1 MLKAAL
7 NGDRERGSH
16 PALPFGAAELAADA
30 AACVRAGAAAIHIHP
45 RDDEGWE
52 TLAADVVDHTVRAVR
67 LAAGVAVG
75 VSTGAWIEPDPRRR
89 AAPAPRRPHRRRHE
103 AACRTAGAQR
113 PDNGAM
119 RGEMTRVKLLVASA
133 VSAVAFGAAAWLLFG
148 PRWTITGVLVG
159 PLIVILAVAVVHM
172 YATPDLNND
181 QPDEAAALLR
191 GEMAS
196 WRTLARIWPSQ
207 FRNAL
212 ASRLIVQS
220 DALQAMNRDEEAL
233 RTANEAV
240 AIYQDLAAERPGK
253 YSPDL
258 ADALDHQSRL
268 LAADDRQAEALTTMR
283 VAVRLYRNLASA
295 DPARYLPALAECLTC
310 EAGWL
315 ADIELSG
322 EALAAVHEAT
332 DICQDK
338 LPWQRLPSCAA
349 RAMLL
354 EGELLCGQA
363 RYRDAA
369 RLLAKGWRLAAAAD
383 QQDLLRDAAP
393 AIKTAYRADPDH
405 FATVWQAET
414 GAEPP
419 DWLST

>member
-1 MLKAAL
+1 
-7 NGDRERGSH
+7 
-16 PALPFGAAELAADA
+16 
-30 AACVRAGAAAIHIHP
+30 
-45 RDDEGWE
+45 
-52 TLAADVVDHTVRAVR
+52 
-67 LAAGVAVG
+67 
-75 VSTGAWIEPDPRRR
+75 
-89 AAPAPRRPHRRRHE
+89 
-103 AACRTAGAQR
+103 
-113 PDNGAM
+113 M
-119 RGEMTRVKLLVASA
+119 RGEMTRVKLFVASA

-148 PRWTITGVLVG
+148 PMWTITGALVG
-159 PLIVILAVAVVHM
+159 PLIVVLVVAVAHM
-172 YATPDLNND
+172 YATPDARTLISD
-181 QPDEAAALLR
+181 QPDEAVALLR
-191 GEMAS
+191 GEMTS

-220 DALQAMNRDEEAL
+220 GALQAMNRDEEAL

-268 LAADDRQAEALTTMR
+268 LAADDRQAEALAAIR

-315 ADIELSG
+315 AEIDLSG

>member
-1 MLKAAL
+1 
-7 NGDRERGSH
+7 
-16 PALPFGAAELAADA
+16 
-30 AACVRAGAAAIHIHP
+30 
-45 RDDEGWE
+45 
-52 TLAADVVDHTVRAVR
+52 
-67 LAAGVAVG
+67 
-75 VSTGAWIEPDPRRR
+75 
-89 AAPAPRRPHRRRHE
+89 
-103 AACRTAGAQR
+103 
-113 PDNGAM
+113 M
-119 RGEMTRVKLLVASA
+119 RGEMTRVKLFVASA

-148 PRWTITGVLVG
+148 PMWTITGALVG
-159 PLIVILAVAVVHM
+159 PLIVVLVVAVVHM
-172 YATPDLNND
+172 YATPGAATLLTND
-181 QPDEAAALLR
+181 QPDEAVALLR

-207 FRNAL
+207 FRDAL

-220 DALQAMNRDEEAL
+220 GALQAMNRDEEAL

-268 LAADDRQAEALTTMR
+268 LAADDRQAEALAAIR

-338 LPWQRLPSCAA
+338 LPWQQLPSCAA

-369 RLLAKGWRLAAAAD
+369 RLLAKGWRLAADQQAAD
-383 QQDLLRDAAP
+383 QQAADQQAADQRGLLRDAAP

-419 DWLST
+419 DWLSA